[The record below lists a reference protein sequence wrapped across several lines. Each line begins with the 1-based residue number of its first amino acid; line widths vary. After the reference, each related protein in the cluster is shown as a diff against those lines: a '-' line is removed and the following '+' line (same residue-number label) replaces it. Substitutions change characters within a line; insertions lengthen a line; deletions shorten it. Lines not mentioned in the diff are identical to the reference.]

1 MEKENKKGI
10 AVIGLGY
17 VGLPLAAEFGKKRK
31 VIGFDINQDRILDLK
46 NGIDKTLELN
56 ESELAEAKHLIFT
69 TQKEDIAH
77 AQIIIITVPTPIDAH
92 KKPNLVPLEKASE
105 TAGSILKKGDIVI
118 YESTVYPGATEEV
131 CVPILEKESGLIYN
145 QDFYCGYSPERIN
158 PGDKEHRVADIKKI
172 TSGSTPEI
180 GLEVDML
187 YNDVIS
193 AGTHLTSSIK
203 VAEAA
208 KVIENS
214 QRDLNIAFVNE
225 LAKIFHKIGIDTHEV
240 LEAAGTKWNF
250 MPFKPG
256 LVGGHC
262 IGVDPYYL
270 TYKAE
275 SVGHNPQVILAG
287 RRVNDSMGAY
297 VASRVMKLLNV
308 AGTAHNAKI
317 LVLGITFK
325 EDCPDIRNSRVIDVI
340 NELKEFGA
348 KVEVYDPNAD
358 AVEVKTEYNI
368 DLLEEPKTNYD
379 AVVFAVKHKIFDT
392 LDWAKLKSKNT
403 IVFDVKGH
411 LDRNLTEERL

>member
-1 MEKENKKGI
+1 MKNNRKDI
-10 AVIGLGY
+10 AIIGLGY
-17 VGLPLAAEFGKKRK
+17 VGLPLAAEFGKFRK
-31 VIGFDINQDRILDLK
+31 TIGFDINSGRIEELK
-46 NGIDKTLELN
+46 SGFDKTLELN
-56 ESELAEAKHLIFT
+56 KEELAIAKHLEFT
-69 TQKEDIAH
+69 SSSKDVSS
-77 AQIIIITVPTPIDAH
+77 AQIYIVTVPTPIDVH
-92 KKPNLVPLEKASE
+92 KKPDLSPLEKASE
-105 TAGSILKKGDIVI
+105 LLGRVLKKGDIVI

-131 CVPILEKESGLIYN
+131 CVPILEKESGLIFN
-145 QDFYCGYSPERIN
+145 KDFYCGYSPERIN
-158 PGDKEHRVADIKKI
+158 PGDKEHRVADIKKV

-180 GLEVDML
+180 GKEVDSL
-187 YNDVIS
+187 YAEIIT
-193 AGTHLTSSIK
+193 AGTHLASSIK

-275 SVGHNPQVILAG
+275 SVGYNPQVILAG
-287 RRVNDSMGAY
+287 RRVNDGMGAY

-308 AGTAHNAKI
+308 AGTAHNAKV

-340 NELKEFGA
+340 KELKEFGTN
-348 KVEVYDPNAD
+348 VEVYDPNASKE
-358 AVEVKTEYNI
+358 EVKNEYGI
-368 DLLEEPKTNYD
+368 ELLDKPNTNYD
-379 AVVFAVKHKIFDT
+379 AIVYAVKHKVFDSLSWET
-392 LDWAKLKSKNT
+392 LKSNNT
-403 IVFDVKGH
+403 VVFDVKGGLESH
-411 LDRNLTEERL
+411 ISEERL